1 MKTKAKAKAAA
12 KAKAPKMKP
21 KAKAKTKAKAKA
33 AAIDSAVSKFPR
45 VDQKESVYWGGGR
58 LYKAKG
64 GMVRVYARTNG
75 RKDKRFKF
83 TDSASLN
90 ESWKKACS
98 VIANDP
104 RPVL

>member
-1 MKTKAKAKAAA
+1 M
-12 KAKAPKMKP
+12 
-21 KAKAKTKAKAKA
+21 
-33 AAIDSAVSKFPR
+33 FPR

-58 LYKAKG
+58 LYKARG
-64 GMVRVYARTNG
+64 GMVRVYARAKD

-90 ESWKKACS
+90 ESWEKACS